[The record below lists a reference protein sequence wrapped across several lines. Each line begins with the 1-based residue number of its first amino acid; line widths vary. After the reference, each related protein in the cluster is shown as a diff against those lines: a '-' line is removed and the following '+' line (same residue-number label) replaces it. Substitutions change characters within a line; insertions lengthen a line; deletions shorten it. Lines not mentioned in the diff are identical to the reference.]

1 VTSETDTP
9 GPVRGF
15 GRLSGDRDV
24 PVITRPT
31 KPLRQRLRLP
41 LMLAGPILVLI
52 AGSWW
57 YLTSGRYVSTDD
69 AYVQA
74 ARTMISADISG
85 RVVEVLVHDN
95 QRVSKGD
102 VLFRI
107 DDRPYR
113 IAIDEAKAQ
122 LASARLQID
131 AMKATYRQKLADEKG
146 AEDTLDY
153 QSREYERQRQ
163 LLSSGVASRS
173 TYDQVQNT
181 LQMARMKVTSTQSD
195 AANMLAQLGGNP
207 DIPVDDHPA
216 VQRAQAALEKA
227 QLDLSYTTVHAAESG
242 IVTKVDQLQIG
253 SYVNASTPVF
263 SMISKRVW
271 IEANFKETEL
281 THMLPGQEATVEID
295 TYPGVEFN
303 AKVESLSPGTGLTF
317 SLLPP
322 ENATGNWVK
331 VVQRLPV
338 RLSLDDPK
346 NRLLHAG
353 LSATVEV
360 DTHYTRPWMRWVE
373 NTAARLFGTAEASEP
388 QR

>member
-1 VTSETDTP
+1 MTTETDTE
-9 GPVRGF
+9 GPVRGLRRVF
-15 GRLSGDRDV
+15 GARET
-24 PVITRPT
+24 PVATRPA

-41 LMLAGPILVLI
+41 LMLAGPIAVLL
-52 AGSWW
+52 AASWW

-85 RVVEVLVHDN
+85 RVVEVGVHDN

-113 IAIDEAKAQ
+113 IAIEEARAQ
-122 LASARLQID
+122 LATARLQVE
-131 AMKATYRQKLADEKG
+131 AMKATYRQKLAEEKG
-146 AEDTLDY
+146 AADTLDY

-163 LLSSGVASRS
+163 LLSSGVASRA
-173 TYDQVQNT
+173 TYEQVQNA
-181 LQMARMKVTSTQSD
+181 LQTARMKVTSTQSD
-195 AANMLAQLGGNP
+195 AANMLAQLGGNA
-207 DIPVDDHPA
+207 DIPVDDHPS

-227 QLDLSYTTVHAAESG
+227 QLDLGYTTVRAAESG
-242 IVTKVDQLQIG
+242 IVTKVDQLQLG

-295 TYPGVEFN
+295 TYPGIVFN

-338 RLSLDDPK
+338 RLSLEDPK

-353 LSATVEV
+353 LSATVEI
-360 DTHYTRPWMRWVE
+360 DTHYRRPWLVWVD
-373 NTAARLFGTAEASEP
+373 NAAARLFGIAEAGEP